1 MRRAFLSSAGVWALA
16 LCTVLAGG
24 SLRGQTITDTAKELN
39 KSFES
44 DLSQWRDRF
53 EHEGR
58 SIYDKRYEILD
69 AMALKPGLD
78 VADIGAGTGVISRL
92 IAQRVA
98 PGGTVYAVDI
108 AKNMVEHIAKTA
120 ESERIANLKAVLGDP
135 RSPRLPPHS
144 VDIVAIVDAYHHF
157 EFPKEMLADIK
168 QALRPN
174 GRLILV
180 DFKRV
185 EGISKEYV
193 LKMVRAGQGTFTDEF
208 QNAGFELVSRHED
221 MFEEQYLLKFRHR
234 RVAHVAAPSASA
246 GK

>member
-1 MRRAFLSSAGVWALA
+1 MRRAFLSSAGVRALA
-16 LCTVLAGG
+16 LYTVFAGG

-39 KSFES
+39 KSFEA

-69 AMALKPGLD
+69 AMALKRGLD

-108 AKNMVEHIAKTA
+108 ARNMVEHIAKTA
-120 ESERIANLKAVLGDP
+120 ESERIPNLKAVLGDP

-157 EFPKEMLADIK
+157 EFPREMLADIK

-234 RVAHVAAPSASA
+234 RAQAAAPSASA